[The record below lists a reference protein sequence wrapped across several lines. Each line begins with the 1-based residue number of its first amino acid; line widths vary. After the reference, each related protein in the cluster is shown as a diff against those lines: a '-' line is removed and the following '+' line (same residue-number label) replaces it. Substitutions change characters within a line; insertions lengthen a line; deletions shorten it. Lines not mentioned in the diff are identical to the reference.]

1 MPIKSSKYYVIKLN
15 KGYWYGVTDDY
26 TSLEKSKKFDIDYW
40 SKERVQEIMKNK
52 LGNFNI
58 PYEIQLLKITHEI
71 IEME

>member
-1 MPIKSSKYYVIKLN
+1 MPVKSAEYYVVKLG
-15 KGYWYGVTDDY
+15 KGYWYGPIDDY